1 MLVLDAQLGFE
12 QQANMT
18 MWTDV
23 LLSTTK
29 YTELLFFLS
38 GSLQLHL
45 YYTFKYADVYSISEL
60 LSIWEFD
67 FQPV

>member
-29 YTELLFFLS
+29 YTEFLIFFVRFVVA
-38 GSLQLHL
+38 L
-45 YYTFKYADVYSISEL
+45 YA
-60 LSIWEFD
+60 
-67 FQPV
+67 